1 MLAVSVCFVEIT
13 QLDLSGYI
21 HTCRSN
27 NVIPIVVVLGAL
39 LLLALQ
45 LTVSLLIQVK
55 DSVYA
60 DENFSVSVNR
70 SAYEIVATYKKEET
84 GIDLV
89 IRLPNCYPL
98 RHVDVECTRSLG
110 ISEVKCRKWLL
121 SLTSFVRNE
130 VSSCPP
136 AQEQEGPVC

>member
-1 MLAVSVCFVEIT
+1 MSAWPSST
-13 QLDLSGYI
+13 PA
-21 HTCRSN
+21 CRSD
-27 NVIPIVVVLGAL
+27 NVIPIENQHGPWSSIVAPATHYL
-39 LLLALQ
+39 
-45 LTVSLLIQVK
+45 SLLQVK

-130 VSSCPP
+130 VISFL
-136 AQEQEGPVC
+136 EQK

>member
-1 MLAVSVCFVEIT
+1 M
-13 QLDLSGYI
+13 SGPR
-21 HTCRSN
+21 CRPGPAPPLHVD
-27 NVIPIVVVLGAL
+27 NVIPIENQHGPWSSIVAPATHYL
-39 LLLALQ
+39 
-45 LTVSLLIQVK
+45 SLLQVK

-70 SAYEIVATYKKEET
+70 SAYGIIATYKKEDT

-121 SLTSFVRNE
+121 SLTSFVRNQ
-130 VSSCPP
+130 VISFL
-136 AQEQEGPVC
+136 EQK

>member
-1 MLAVSVCFVEIT
+1 ML
-13 QLDLSGYI
+13 
-21 HTCRSN
+21 
-27 NVIPIVVVLGAL
+27 
-39 LLLALQ
+39 LQ
-45 LTVSLLIQVK
+45 LTLSLSLLQVK

-130 VSSCPP
+130 VISFL
-136 AQEQEGPVC
+136 EQK